1 MDGRDD
7 YLALLLATA
16 ANHGRTRNYPHA
28 ATAAPMRETAADAL
42 ALTATLSPAEA
53 AQAIAAKDNAPSNG
67 RLQAARE
74 AARLLVDRPAR
85 MDGSS
90 LTIELADGR
99 THRINGLT
107 TNGRGGTP
115 YRIMT
120 ATLNAAGT
128 LVIGLAEAAE

>member
-1 MDGRDD
+1 
-7 YLALLLATA
+7 
-16 ANHGRTRNYPHA
+16 
-28 ATAAPMRETAADAL
+28 
-42 ALTATLSPAEA
+42 
-53 AQAIAAKDNAPSNG
+53 
-67 RLQAARE
+67 LQAARE

-107 TNGRGGTP
+107 TNDRGGTP

-128 LVIGLAEAAE
+128 LVIGLAEAVE